1 MNILQDRY
9 AYFFSLED
17 FPVGRTIDPIKHHFN
32 KKG

>member
-17 FPVGRTIDPIKHHFN
+17 FPVGRTIDPIEHHFN